1 MPDMNGSEDF
11 LDSVAPAEARRM
23 VAKISGAE
31 GPNPEGVAA
40 RLRRERDETREECE
54 TLRAELQTCK
64 RVENIEWLLLSQ
76 IAEAIRDRREN
87 ELVTMDKDLMRRIVV
102 LYLEARGVVLGDD
115 PEDFGELLPEG
126 YLD

>member
-1 MPDMNGSEDF
+1 
-11 LDSVAPAEARRM
+11 M

-126 YLD
+126 YLATK